1 MYRCSFEMLSKK
13 LNMKREVILGCMLLM
28 STVSFSQQKKLPP
41 IQDVSVQEFKKIMDS
56 MQDEVILDLRTPE
69 ETVKGK
75 IPGAIEIDFHG
86 SAFKSSIA
94 ALDRNKVYLIYCA
107 AGSRSG
113 DTAELMEEMGFTR
126 VYNLEDGYKGWVK
139 EEMPVT
145 KE

>member
-1 MYRCSFEMLSKK
+1 
-13 LNMKREVILGCMLLM
+13 MLLVG
-28 STVSFSQQKKLPP
+28 TVSFSQQKKAPP
-41 IQDVSVQEFKKIMDS
+41 VQDVSVPEFKKLMDS
-56 MQDEVILDLRTPE
+56 MQDEVIIDLRTPR

-75 IPGAIEIDFHG
+75 IPGAVELDFHG

-113 DTAELMEEMGFTR
+113 DTAELMEEMGFTK
-126 VYNLEDGYKGWVK
+126 VYNLEDGYNGWV
-139 EEMPVT
+139 EEKMPTT

>member
-1 MYRCSFEMLSKK
+1 MKK
-13 LNMKREVILGCMLLM
+13 GIVLCCMLLVG
-28 STVSFSQQKKLPP
+28 TVSFSQQKKAPP
-41 IQDVSVQEFKKIMDS
+41 VQDVSVPEFKKLVDS
-56 MQDEVILDLRTPE
+56 MQDEVIIDLRTPR

-75 IPGAIEIDFHG
+75 IPGAVELDFHG

-113 DTAELMEEMGFTR
+113 DTAELMEEMGFTK
-126 VYNLEDGYKGWVK
+126 VYNLEDGYNGWV
-139 EEMPVT
+139 EEKMPTT